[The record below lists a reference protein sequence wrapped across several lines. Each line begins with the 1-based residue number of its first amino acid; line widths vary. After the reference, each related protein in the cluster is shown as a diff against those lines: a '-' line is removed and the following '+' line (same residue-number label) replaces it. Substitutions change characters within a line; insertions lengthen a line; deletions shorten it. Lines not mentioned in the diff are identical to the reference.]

1 MNKSG
6 IAVREREEYILE
18 LLKEHKD
25 EGVSGK
31 EIASDLGVSSENRAL
46 IMRNLMKKHPQIK
59 NISGVSKP
67 AVYVW
72 QELKDFEVWSG
83 NSELMHE
90 VAQEVMNEAFFG
102 KKNAEGYPDPTV
114 AAALDD
120 KKKDTPT
127 PLPGEVWNTLESN
140 GANGKIFVMNAR
152 NGAAQCLKLYP
163 KTTENSEIVG
173 PDPFE
178 VRIKSKFYIGD
189 VTHLT
194 FKPLK
199 YCTRCDVNRDY
210 AKLEEARKKIAA
222 VLGIKT
228 ASDIPAPTPAQIFD
242 EEKERLKK
250 ENKQLKAQLAE
261 VLISKHDGSEIPIG
275 YIDMKSAEIAKL
287 TEERDIWKSVAQSL
301 LNK

>member
-1 MNKSG
+1 MNKSE
-6 IAVREREEYILE
+6 IAVREREEYILK
-18 LLKEHKD
+18 LLKERKD

-31 EIASDLGVSSENRAL
+31 EISSDLGVSPEYRSL
-46 IMRNLMKKHPQIK
+46 IMRKLIKKHPQIK

-72 QELKDFEVWSG
+72 QED
-83 NSELMHE
+83 
-90 VAQEVMNEAFFG
+90 AQEVMNEVFFG

-199 YCTRCDVNRDY
+199 YCARCDVNRDY

-261 VLISKHDGSEIPIG
+261 VLISKHDDSEIPIG

>member
-18 LLKEHKD
+18 LLKERKD

-31 EIASDLGVSSENRAL
+31 EIASDLGVTSENRSL
-46 IMRNLMKKHPQIK
+46 IMRNLIKKHPQIK

-72 QELKDFEVWSG
+72 QEE
-83 NSELMHE
+83 
-90 VAQEVMNEAFFG
+90 AQEVMNEIFFG

-120 KKKDTPT
+120 KKKDIPT

-222 VLGIKT
+222 VLGIKV
-228 ASDIPAPTPAQIFD
+228 ASDIPALTPAQIFD

-261 VLISKHDGSEIPIG
+261 TLISKHDGSEIPIG

>member
-1 MNKSG
+1 
-6 IAVREREEYILE
+6 
-18 LLKEHKD
+18 
-25 EGVSGK
+25 
-31 EIASDLGVSSENRAL
+31 
-46 IMRNLMKKHPQIK
+46 
-59 NISGVSKP
+59 
-67 AVYVW
+67 
-72 QELKDFEVWSG
+72 
-83 NSELMHE
+83 
-90 VAQEVMNEAFFG
+90 
-102 KKNAEGYPDPTV
+102 
-114 AAALDD
+114 
-120 KKKDTPT
+120 
-127 PLPGEVWNTLESN
+127 
-140 GANGKIFVMNAR
+140 
-152 NGAAQCLKLYP
+152 LYP

-261 VLISKHDGSEIPIG
+261 VLISKHDDSEIPIG

>member
-18 LLKEHKD
+18 LLKERKD

-31 EIASDLGVSSENRAL
+31 EIASDLGVTSENRSL
-46 IMRNLMKKHPQIK
+46 IMRNLIKKHPQIK

-72 QELKDFEVWSG
+72 QED
-83 NSELMHE
+83 
-90 VAQEVMNEAFFG
+90 AQEIMNEIFFG

-120 KKKDTPT
+120 KKKDIPT

-140 GANGKIFVMNAR
+140 GANGKIFVMNAL

-189 VTHLT
+189 ITHLT

-222 VLGIKT
+222 VLGIKV
-228 ASDIPAPTPAQIFD
+228 ASDIPALTPAQIFD

-261 VLISKHDGSEIPIG
+261 TLISKHDGSEIPIG

-287 TEERDIWKSVAQSL
+287 TEERDIWKSVAQTL

>member
-18 LLKEHKD
+18 LLKERKD

-31 EIASDLGVSSENRAL
+31 EIASDLGVTSENRSL
-46 IMRNLMKKHPQIK
+46 IMRNLIKKHPQIK

-72 QELKDFEVWSG
+72 QED
-83 NSELMHE
+83 
-90 VAQEVMNEAFFG
+90 AQEVMNEIFFG

-120 KKKDTPT
+120 KKKDIPT

-140 GANGKIFVMNAR
+140 GANGKIFVMNAL

-189 VTHLT
+189 ITHLT

-222 VLGIKT
+222 VLGIKV
-228 ASDIPAPTPAQIFD
+228 ASDIPALTPAQIFD

-261 VLISKHDGSEIPIG
+261 TLISKHDGSEIPIG

>member
-18 LLKEHKD
+18 LLKERKD

-72 QELKDFEVWSG
+72 QELFPLAVRE
-83 NSELMHE
+83 
-90 VAQEVMNEAFFG
+90 NEYSQDISDEIFFG
-102 KKNAEGYPDPTV
+102 KNAEGYSDPTV
-114 AAALDD
+114 AAALLDD
-120 KKKDTPT
+120 KKKDIPT
-127 PLPGEVWNTLESN
+127 PQPGEVWSTLESN
-140 GANGKIFVMNAR
+140 GTNGKIFVMNAL
-152 NGAAQCLKLYP
+152 NGAAQCIKLYQ
-163 KTTENSEIVG
+163 KTTENLEIVG

-178 VRIKSKFYIGD
+178 VRIKSRFYVGD
-189 VTHLT
+189 ATHIT

-210 AKLEEARKKIAA
+210 AKLVEARKKIAA
-222 VLGIKT
+222 VLGIKL

-261 VLISKHDGSEIPIG
+261 ILISKHDGSEIPIG

-287 TEERDIWKSVAQSL
+287 TEERDIWKSVAQAL